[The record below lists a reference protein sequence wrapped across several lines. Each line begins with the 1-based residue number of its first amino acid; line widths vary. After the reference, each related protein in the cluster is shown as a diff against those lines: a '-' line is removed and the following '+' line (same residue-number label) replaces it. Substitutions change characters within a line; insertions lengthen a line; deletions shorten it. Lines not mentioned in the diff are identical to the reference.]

1 MANLNSFNPPD
12 HIAVDGDWGRA
23 PSESVVAATGSQLK
37 HNKVCGP
44 IVSSSNSRDNFA
56 LGIGSGS
63 LILLAIANHKAV
75 SSIFRTGDE
84 MQKSTEVKV
93 KILSFK

>member
-1 MANLNSFNPPD
+1 LENLNSFSPPD
-12 HIAVDGDWGRA
+12 HIDVDGDWGRA

-63 LILLAIANHKAV
+63 LILLAIANHKGCQ
-75 SSIFRTGDE
+75 FNFQNWR
-84 MQKSTEVKV
+84 
-93 KILSFK
+93 